1 MKGIVKL
8 LSYVTIKNKD
18 QVTSNSTDSKPQFEF
33 SSVCVLKT
41 YVSFTIRETE
51 IEASPTENMSKSRSS
66 KE

>member
-18 QVTSNSTDSKPQFEF
+18 QVTSNSTDSKPQFEY
-33 SSVCVLKT
+33 SSVCILKP

>member
-18 QVTSNSTDSKPQFEF
+18 QVTSNSTDSKPQFEY
-33 SSVCVLKT
+33 SSVHVLKP